1 MTKDEIKRLPFV
13 VAAYQRYILLKV
25 IVVSVIYLGL
35 HAGLNI

>member
-1 MTKDEIKRLPFV
+1 MKSKGYPLPWLRIK
-13 VAAYQRYILLKV
+13 RYILLKV